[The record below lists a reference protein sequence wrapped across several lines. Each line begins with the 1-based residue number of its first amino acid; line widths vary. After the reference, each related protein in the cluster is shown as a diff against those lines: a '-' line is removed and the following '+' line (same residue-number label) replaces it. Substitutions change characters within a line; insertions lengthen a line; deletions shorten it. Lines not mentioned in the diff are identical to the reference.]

1 MLKKIM
7 GESNIEISPLKTKKD
22 FKEFIRLPWRI
33 YHYDKFWV
41 PPLISMMKQTLNKRK
56 HPFFL
61 HSDAEFFVAR
71 LNGQVVGRIAAI
83 ENRKHNEY
91 YNDHV
96 GFFGF
101 YECIRDVNVSNA
113 LFDSAAEWLRARGL
127 TSMRGPENYSQNDSY
142 GFLAEG
148 FASSPVV
155 MTTYNPQY
163 FLDFAEQYGFLK
175 VKDLYAYYMDK
186 GTPLPQKL
194 IHVTDAIR
202 KKTGIVVRPLDT
214 KQFEK
219 ELEWIKTI
227 YNSAWSDNWGF
238 VPMTDEEF
246 DYIVKLLRPIVKTKM
261 VFIGEVDGE
270 PAAFSLTIPD
280 INPILKNVNGRLF
293 PFGYLRFLW
302 ERRRIN
308 GARIV
313 TLGVIKQYQRR
324 GIDAVLYLDTY
335 RQCIAHGI
343 GWGEFSWISEDNVM
357 MNRSAKMLGARIYKV
372 YRLYEKD
379 I

>member
-1 MLKKIM
+1 MDD
-7 GESNIEISPLKTKKD
+7 SNIEISTVKTKKQLNG
-22 FKEFIRLPWRI
+22 FIRLPWRI
-33 YHYDKFWV
+33 YQNDKFWV
-41 PPLISMMKQTLNKRK
+41 PPLIPTMKEMFNKRK

-61 HSDAEFFVAR
+61 HSDAEFFLASR
-71 LNGQVVGRIAAI
+71 GGEVVGRIAAI
-83 ENRKHNEY
+83 ENRQHNEY
-91 YNDHV
+91 YNDRV

-101 YECIRDVNVSNA
+101 YECIKDNKVSNA
-113 LFDSAAEWLRARGL
+113 LYDSAAEWLRSRGL
-127 TSMRGPENYSQNDSY
+127 TSMRGPENYSSNDSY

-155 MTTYNPQY
+155 LTSYNPPY
-163 FLDFAEQYGFLK
+163 YLDLAEKYGFLK

-202 KKTGIVVRPLDT
+202 KKTGIVVRQLDT
-214 KQFEK
+214 QQFDD
-219 ELEWIKTI
+219 ELVRIKNI

-238 VPMTDEEF
+238 VPMTDEEL
-246 DYIVKLLRPIVKTKM
+246 DYLVKLLRPILKPKL
-261 VFIGEVDGE
+261 VFIGEVNGE

-280 INPILKNVNGRLF
+280 INPILKKMNGRLF
-293 PFGYLRFLW
+293 PFGFLRFFFGQKK
-302 ERRRIN
+302 IN
-308 GARIV
+308 GARII

-357 MNRSAKMLGARIYKV
+357 MNRSARMLGARIYKI
-372 YRLYEKD
+372 YRLYEKN